1 MINTYP
7 IDQCGFGDRQK
18 GDTRRLVREKT
29 ETKIAIQE
37 KTRNTNS

>member
-1 MINTYP
+1 MWFWRPT
-7 IDQCGFGDRQK
+7 K
-18 GDTRRLVREKT
+18 GAHKKAGQGKKT